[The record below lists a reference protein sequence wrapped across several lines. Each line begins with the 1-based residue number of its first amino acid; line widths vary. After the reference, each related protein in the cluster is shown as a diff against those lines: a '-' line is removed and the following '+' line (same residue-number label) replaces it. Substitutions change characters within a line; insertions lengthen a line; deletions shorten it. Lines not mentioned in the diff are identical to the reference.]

1 MLTWRRFSALLGAMS
16 GNSLFFATIR
26 EENKN
31 KPVENTDDIMQ
42 DIARQLGGRKG

>member
-1 MLTWRRFSALLGAMS
+1 MS
-16 GNSLFFATIR
+16 SNSLFFATIR